1 MRRRAAESETT
12 IVGTRT
18 AMPSNLFFN
27 PFTTSH
33 VADLL
38 GLRRKGRLTAG
49 ADADLLLL
57 TPAGVVDRVYS
68 RGRLMVEGGT
78 PIVRG
83 PFDGHAAA

>member
-1 MRRRAAESETT
+1 LR
-12 IVGTRT
+12 V
-18 AMPSNLFFN
+18 NV
-27 PFTTSH
+27 
-33 VADLL
+33 VAI
-38 GLRRKGRLTAG
+38 
-49 ADADLLLL
+49 